1 MMVQG
6 MNCVQG
12 HGTGGADAPTG
23 KDKADFETQSQLGTC
38 KVPNVKVVLFVFI
51 IIHCSVGSIF
61 ILNLEYGPNEERVAT
76 YVPLWVGDVKAPPS
90 ATSFVRATSTPHF

>member
-1 MMVQG
+1 

-12 HGTGGADAPTG
+12 HSTGGADAPTG
-23 KDKADFETQSQLGTC
+23 KVKADFETQSQLGTC
-38 KVPNVKVVLFVFI
+38 KVPNVKVVLFVFL

-61 ILNLEYGPNEERVAT
+61 ILNLEYSPNEERVAT